1 MRAFA
6 ATTTTTKKQTAM
18 LRKVCTR
25 TGRDSGWI
33 HTSMLYEVPIVSQKT
48 VLVEALPQ
56 KLHLDMS
63 AQQDT

>member
-1 MRAFA
+1 
-6 ATTTTTKKQTAM
+6 
-18 LRKVCTR
+18 
-25 TGRDSGWI
+25 
-33 HTSMLYEVPIVSQKT
+33 MLYEVPIVSQKT